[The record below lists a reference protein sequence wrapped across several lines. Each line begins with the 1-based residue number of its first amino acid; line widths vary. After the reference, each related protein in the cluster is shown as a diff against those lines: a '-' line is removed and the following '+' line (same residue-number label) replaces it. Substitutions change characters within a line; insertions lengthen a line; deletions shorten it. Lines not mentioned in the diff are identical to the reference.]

1 MRQFFASRGRVA
13 LTVGVLLVGAS
24 ALVYARDGDGAA
36 AVASIVPVK
45 QGDFTV
51 VVTTAGELRAR
62 KFVQITLP
70 PNTQQAE
77 AYQLKIQTI
86 VPEGTVVKAG
96 DVVADLDRS
105 PLATKMQE
113 VMLALQKAEAQHT
126 QAQLDTTL
134 TLSQAREDLRNMQ
147 LQLEEKRIAKDQ
159 AQFEAP
165 SVKRQAEIDL
175 EKATRALAKATTDYK
190 TKQEQAA
197 AKMREVGSDL
207 DRQRNRMTT
216 IQTVMEGFTIKAPSD
231 GMVIYV
237 KEWNGRKKTAGS
249 QVTPWEPTVATLPDL
264 TQMESVTYLNEIDVR
279 KVSVNQPVRIS
290 LDADPSK
297 VLDGVISQVAN
308 VGEQRPN
315 ADAKVFEVHVNITK
329 PDTTLRPGMT
339 TSNAVLTQTVKNAL
353 YVPLEAVHS
362 DSNTTFVYKRS
373 GASTVRQE
381 VLTGAMNDDEV
392 VITAGLTASDR
403 VLLSAPTDGLKLSLM
418 ALPPSAKPVPGG
430 DTAVGA
436 KKVGA
441 P

>member
-1 MRQFFASRGRVA
+1 MRRFLASRGRVA
-13 LTVGVLLVGAS
+13 LAVGVLLAGVS
-24 ALVYARDGDGAA
+24 ALVFARDGNSAGAA
-36 AVASIVPVK
+36 ASIVPVT

-70 PNTQQAE
+70 QNTQQAE

-86 VPEGTVVKAG
+86 VPEGTVVKTG

-105 PLATKMQE
+105 PLASKMQE
-113 VMLALQKAEAQHT
+113 VTLALQKAEAQHT

-165 SVKRQAEIDL
+165 SVRRQAEIDL

-207 DRQRNRMTT
+207 DRQRNRLGI
-216 IQTVMEGFTIKAPSD
+216 IQAVMEGFTIRAPSD

-249 QVTPWEPTVATLPDL
+249 QITPWEPTVATLPDL
-264 TQMESVTYLNEIDVR
+264 SQMESVTYLNEIDVR
-279 KVSVNQPVRIS
+279 KVAVNQPVRIS
-290 LDADPSK
+290 LDADPTK
-297 VLDGVISQVAN
+297 VLEGVVSQVAN

-315 ADAKVFEVHVNITK
+315 SDAKVFEVHVNITK

-339 TSNAVLTQTVKNAL
+339 TSNAVLTNTIKNAL
-353 YVPLEAVHS
+353 SVPLEAVHG
-362 DSNTTFVYKRS
+362 DSTTTFVYKRTGS
-373 GASTVRQE
+373 GIVRQE
-381 VLTGAMNDDEV
+381 VVTGVMNDDEV
-392 VITAGLTASDR
+392 VIAAGLTASDR
-403 VLLSAPTDGLKLSLM
+403 VLLSAPADGLKLSLQ
-418 ALPPSAKPVPGG
+418 ALPPSARPVPRG
-430 DTAVGA
+430 DTAVGTR
-436 KKVGA
+436 KVGA

>member
-1 MRQFFASRGRVA
+1 MRRFLASRGRVA
-13 LTVGVLLVGAS
+13 LAVGVLLAGVS
-24 ALVYARDGDGAA
+24 ALVFARDGNSAGAA
-36 AVASIVPVK
+36 ASIVPVT

-70 PNTQQAE
+70 QNTQQAE

-86 VPEGTVVKAG
+86 VPEGTVVKTG

-105 PLATKMQE
+105 PLASKMQE
-113 VMLALQKAEAQHT
+113 VTLALQKAEAQHT

-147 LQLEEKRIAKDQ
+147 LQLEAKRIAKDQ

-165 SVKRQAEIDL
+165 SVRRQAEIDL

-207 DRQRNRMTT
+207 DRQRNRLGI
-216 IQTVMEGFTIKAPSD
+216 IQAVMEGFTIRAPSD

-249 QVTPWEPTVATLPDL
+249 QITPWEPTVATLPDL
-264 TQMESVTYLNEIDVR
+264 SQMESVTYLNEIDVR
-279 KVSVNQPVRIS
+279 KVAVNQPVRIS
-290 LDADPSK
+290 LDADPTK
-297 VLDGVISQVAN
+297 VLEGVVSQVAN

-315 ADAKVFEVHVNITK
+315 SDAKVFEVHVNITK

-339 TSNAVLTQTVKNAL
+339 TSNAVLTNTIKNAL
-353 YVPLEAVHS
+353 SVPLEAVHG
-362 DSNTTFVYKRS
+362 DSTTTFVYKRTGS
-373 GASTVRQE
+373 GIVRQE
-381 VLTGAMNDDEV
+381 VVTGVMNDDEV
-392 VITAGLTASDR
+392 VIAAGLTASDR
-403 VLLSAPTDGLKLSLM
+403 VLLSAPADGLKLSLQ
-418 ALPPSAKPVPGG
+418 ALPPSARPVPRG
-430 DTAVGA
+430 DTAVGTR
-436 KKVGA
+436 KVGA